1 LKDPSIK
8 VPRALDRYFVLS
20 KDSEE
25 AALAPLIE
33 KFYEEEKLRLQQ
45 EVRTTEEEI
54 HELSAGKVTAAV
66 RKKIETREKK
76 RERLIGKQGQGILDI
91 SPLDER
97 IYPFYYAPVIAEG
110 KSGRRLVPMRYRVR
124 RPDGGEVPGQYN
136 VFNARIDSLESAK
149 TWKPLFGKNHAIFP
163 FRLFY
168 EWVERDGGKREI
180 SFSPEDRSLM
190 WAASIFI
197 YTASPSGPLLSFAMV
212 TDDPPPEVSAGYL
225 DMDANSKRGVSLK
238 QSGCHVPLLGKVAA
252 GAPIEYHIHQ
262 EFVEVPSSFLRL
274 DSEHYCLV
282 VQGDSMIG
290 AGILDGDYAVIRKQ
304 EQADEGTVVVA
315 SVDGLAT
322 LKKIFRKKNQVELHA
337 ANPKYA
343 PLVITPP
350 AQLRI
355 EGVLTGVLRNLNSR

>member
-1 LKDPSIK
+1 MCYSARIKANLRDLSREFTAPVDIASFEALFQLRLKDPSIK

-212 TDDPPPEVSAGYL
+212 TDDPPPEVSAAGH
-225 DMDANSKRGVSLK
+225 DRCPVFLK
-238 QSGCHVPLLGKVAA
+238 QS
-252 GAPIEYHIHQ
+252 E
-262 EFVEVPSSFLRL
+262 
-274 DSEHYCLV
+274 
-282 VQGDSMIG
+282 IG
-290 AGILDGDYAVIRKQ
+290 GWLKP
-304 EQADEGTVVVA
+304 ADKSLE
-315 SVDGLAT
+315 SLYS
-322 LKKIFRKKNQVELHA
+322 L
-337 ANPKYA
+337 
-343 PLVITPP
+343 
-350 AQLRI
+350 
-355 EGVLTGVLRNLNSR
+355 LRNKEKTFYNSELSA